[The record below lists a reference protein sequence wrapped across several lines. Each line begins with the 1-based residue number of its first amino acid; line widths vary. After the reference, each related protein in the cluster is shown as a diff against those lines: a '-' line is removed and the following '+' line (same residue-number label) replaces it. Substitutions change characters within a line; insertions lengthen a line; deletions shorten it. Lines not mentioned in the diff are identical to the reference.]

1 MESDHNDCGCIM
13 GNGHMIPGLQMA
25 SKAFKIIHYVEL
37 GKPYT
42 LPLG

>member
-37 GKPYT
+37 GKPV
-42 LPLG
+42 